1 MGCAKRGPE
10 HSRGKSSSLF
20 ACVAFTCGKSEKF
33 LYAAARLQGA
43 LYVTQHGQ
51 HYSSDGTSN
60 VRVGA
65 RKRQCGTPRA
75 TQARYT
81 EEPLVHPAVDVGDAM
96 AATTSIDVAS
106 SPWRSPKKKAAPQ
119 RRESQVAGDRCSS
132 PRSDRQ
138 LSCARARQAGCA
150 RSKHVAPVRSPRRP
164 SWART
169 TAAQQQQ
176 PSQRC
181 QRRRD
186 RRDYSLVHAAASS
199 HCTSDM
205 PGRVGR
211 PQITSLAWASLVD
224 AAARVGRAHPCV
236 GCGS

>member
-1 MGCAKRGPE
+1 MP
-10 HSRGKSSSLF
+10 
-20 ACVAFTCGKSEKF
+20 
-33 LYAAARLQGA
+33 LQGCKA
-43 LYVTQHGQ
+43 H
-51 HYSSDGTSN
+51 STSRN
-60 VRVGA
+60 TA
-65 RKRQCGTPRA
+65 NTTA
-75 TQARYT
+75 
-81 EEPLVHPAVDVGDAM
+81 AM
-96 AATTSIDVAS
+96 APATFVLEHAKDSVVRHALHKLDTQKNLSCILRSTLVTRWQPRHQSTAAS

>member
-1 MGCAKRGPE
+1 MP
-10 HSRGKSSSLF
+10 
-20 ACVAFTCGKSEKF
+20 
-33 LYAAARLQGA
+33 LQGCKA
-43 LYVTQHGQ
+43 H
-51 HYSSDGTSN
+51 STSRN
-60 VRVGA
+60 TA
-65 RKRQCGTPRA
+65 NSTA
-75 TQARYT
+75 
-81 EEPLVHPAVDVGDAM
+81 AM
-96 AATTSIDVAS
+96 APATFVLEHAKDSVVRHALHKLDTQKNLSCILRSTLVTRWQPRHQSTAAS

-224 AAARVGRAHPCV
+224 AADERNLAAMRWFAVREFSGLGLAGPR
-236 GCGS
+236 